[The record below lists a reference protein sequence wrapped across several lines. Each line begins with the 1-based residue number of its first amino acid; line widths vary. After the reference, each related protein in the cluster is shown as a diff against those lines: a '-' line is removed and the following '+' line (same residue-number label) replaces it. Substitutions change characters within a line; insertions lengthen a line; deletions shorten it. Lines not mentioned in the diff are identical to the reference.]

1 MSPSGRDPRI
11 PGRHT
16 RLVSSTGT
24 RSIPARTVCERDP
37 EPRGDLFKDLPAYK
51 KYHPQ

>member
-1 MSPSGRDPRI
+1 VC
-11 PGRHT
+11 PGD
-16 RLVSSTGT
+16 S
-24 RSIPARTVCERDP
+24 